1 VQQRLIK
8 LCSTDYYFNSSYYIK
23 RGFNLFNK
31 NIGLSILAT
40 LILLTLYGLSSMV
53 PLGSILLAWPLS
65 SGFFIFAKKL
75 ANNEEIEL
83 NNFFEGFNSFGN
95 LFVAYL
101 IVSLFTM
108 LGFIVLIIPGI
119 YLAVALILVQPIIT
133 FSEIKPIDAVKYSR
147 IIVTKHWFEFLII
160 GLFVIVLNFVG
171 ILFIGIGLLF
181 TIPITFYIQYAIF
194 EDIVLDNKPIE
205 KGDDIP
211 SADEL
216 GLDLDDYF
224 KKLED

>member
-1 VQQRLIK
+1 VEQQLIK
-8 LCSTDYYFNSSYYIK
+8 LCSSDYYFNSSYYIK

-31 NIGLSILAT
+31 NIGLSVVAS
-40 LILLTLYGLSSMV
+40 LILLTLYLLSSLV
-53 PLGSILLAWPLS
+53 PLGSLLLAWPLS

-75 ANNEEIEL
+75 ANDEEIEL

-95 LFVAYL
+95 LFVAYI
-101 IVSLFTM
+101 IVSFFTM
-108 LGFIVLIIPGI
+108 LGVIAFIIPGI

-160 GLFVIVLNFVG
+160 GLFVAVLNIVG
-171 ILFIGIGLLF
+171 ALLLGIGLLF
-181 TIPITFYIQYAIF
+181 TIPISFYIQYAIF
-194 EDIVLDNKPIE
+194 EDIILDNKPFE
-205 KGDDIP
+205 KEDDIP

-224 KKLED
+224 KKLEE

>member
-1 VQQRLIK
+1 MEQRLIK

-23 RGFNLFNK
+23 RGFELFNK
-31 NIGLSILAT
+31 NIGLSLLAT
-40 LILLTLYGLSSMV
+40 IILLTLYGLSSLV
-53 PLGSILLAWPLS
+53 PLASMLLAWPLT

-75 ANNEEIEL
+75 ANDEEIEL

-95 LFVAYL
+95 LFVAYI

-108 LGFIVLIIPGI
+108 LGIIAFIIPGI
-119 YLAVALILVQPIIT
+119 YLSVALILVQPIIT
-133 FSEIKPIDAVKYSR
+133 FSEIRPINAVKYSR

-160 GLFVIVLNFVG
+160 GLFVVVLNFVG
-171 ILFIGIGLLF
+171 LLFLGFGLLF
-181 TIPITFYIQYAIF
+181 TIPITFYIHYAIF

-205 KGDDIP
+205 KDDDIP
-211 SADEL
+211 SAEEL